1 MKECIFTLEPVTIN
15 HPGRGG
21 GEGWE
26 DFRILS
32 TVAGLC
38 LHLEYRITFWYG
50 CIVIPSCLAIS
61 NASYTKIF
69 RPLSHLQTQVQDRV
83 QQQPSQP
90 NALNI
95 ARYGKAVHSALWVQL
110 ALVFCYIPRYVVEIV
125 FIYSETYSSLLN
137 AIRGTASVL
146 IFFLNFF
153 KPSPLLLED

>member
-15 HPGRGG
+15 HPGTGG
-21 GEGWE
+21 GGGGGGGGWE

-38 LHLEYRITFWYG
+38 LHLEYHITFWYG

-61 NASYTKIF
+61 NVSYTKIF
-69 RPLSHLQTQVQDRV
+69 RPLSHLQVQDRV

-95 ARYGKAVHSALWVQL
+95 ARYGKAVHCGCS
-110 ALVFCYIPRYVVEIV
+110 
-125 FIYSETYSSLLN
+125 
-137 AIRGTASVL
+137 
-146 IFFLNFF
+146 
-153 KPSPLLLED
+153 

>member
-1 MKECIFTLEPVTIN
+1 MKGCIFTLEPVTIN
-15 HPGRGG
+15 HPGRG

-38 LHLEYRITFWYG
+38 FHLEYRITFWYG

-69 RPLSHLQTQVQDRV
+69 RPLSHLQTQVQNRV

-95 ARYGKAVHSALWVQL
+95 ARYGKAVHSAQCTVGAVSISFLL
-110 ALVFCYIPRYVVEIV
+110 Y
-125 FIYSETYSSLLN
+125 TSLCGGNCVHLQ
-137 AIRGTASVL
+137 
-146 IFFLNFF
+146 
-153 KPSPLLLED
+153 

>member
-1 MKECIFTLEPVTIN
+1 MHINLVTIN

-32 TVAGLC
+32 TVAG
-38 LHLEYRITFWYG
+38 LEYRITFWYG

-90 NALNI
+90 NCTE
-95 ARYGKAVHSALWVQL
+95 HSAIRTGSAQCTVGAVSISFLL
-110 ALVFCYIPRYVVEIV
+110 Y
-125 FIYSETYSSLLN
+125 TSLCGGNCVHLQ
-137 AIRGTASVL
+137 
-146 IFFLNFF
+146 
-153 KPSPLLLED
+153 

>member
-1 MKECIFTLEPVTIN
+1 MHIYLGTSQSLLITLE
-15 HPGRGG
+15 GRGEGRGGEGRG

-38 LHLEYRITFWYG
+38 FNLEYRITFWYG

-95 ARYGKAVHSALWVQL
+95 ARYGKAVHMYSALWVQL
-110 ALVFCYIPRYVVEIV
+110 ALVFC
-125 FIYSETYSSLLN
+125 
-137 AIRGTASVL
+137 
-146 IFFLNFF
+146 
-153 KPSPLLLED
+153 